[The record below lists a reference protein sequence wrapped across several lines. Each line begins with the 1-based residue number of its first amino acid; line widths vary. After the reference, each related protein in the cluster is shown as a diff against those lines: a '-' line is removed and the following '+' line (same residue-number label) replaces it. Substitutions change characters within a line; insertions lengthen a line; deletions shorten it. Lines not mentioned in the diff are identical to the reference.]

1 MVDAADVSAMGSMPF
16 NEADTRAKLIDPAIK
31 ARGWTEDH
39 IRRETTQ
46 PRIDLDPTTGRA
58 RRRGSGRSDY
68 LLRFRVNPGTQP
80 VPLALIEAK
89 AEDKSPGHGLEQA
102 KAYRERHN
110 VPFVFSSNG
119 HLFVE
124 YDHFTGRTTPPRP
137 LADFPTP
144 DALKAR
150 YEAGMRFRLEA
161 EAARPLLTPYKG
173 GEGQRRYYQDAAIR
187 AVLEAVAQGRN
198 RTLLTLATGTGKT
211 FIAANLLYRIA
222 EAGGLKRALFLCDR
236 DELRT
241 QGLAA
246 LKAAFGADAAEVYRT
261 AEGRNNAANA
271 RVHVATYQTLGIDKE
286 DADASFLGQF
296 YPPDCFSH
304 IVVDEC
310 HRSAWGK
317 WFEVLRRNPNAVQVG
332 LTATPRTLE
341 ITEDSDEAREDERI
355 RASNTRYFGDPVYA
369 YDIAQGIEDGYLA
382 ACEIVRRDVV
392 LEDKDEGEILTGLD
406 TQDLEGKTLTDARTG
421 APLGFEETQAH
432 YDAGQFEARITLPE
446 RTAALCD
453 DLFACLIAT
462 GGPEQ
467 KTIVFCARDDHAE
480 AVARELGNRYAR
492 WCDDTGQE
500 RAADYAFRC
509 TAASGGQ
516 AMLADFKGAERSHFV
531 ACTVD
536 LLTTGVDVPA
546 LRNVVFFR
554 YMRSPISFYQM
565 IGRGTRI
572 HEPSGK
578 LMFRAFDYTD
588 ATRLLGEDFRSRAAT
603 VTAPGGTPPPGAG
616 EDATDD
622 VTVIVVEGLTARIVD
637 GGRFVLMNQDGRDI
651 RMPIEDYR
659 AALAAELKA
668 EAPDPAAFRGIWI
681 EPPRRRTLIDR
692 LVARGLSA
700 RVLQEVEGMRDYDSF
715 DVLAATAYGAT
726 PRTRDDRAARFAR
739 DHDGWLKPMPP
750 DGRAAVLALTRQFA
764 MGGTEELETAS
775 VLRVPAVAR
784 AGGLAALRKVGEP
797 AAVLRATRERLFA

>member
-1 MVDAADVSAMGSMPF
+1 MSL

-31 ARGWTEDH
+31 AVGWTEDH

-46 PRIDLDPTTGRA
+46 PRIDLDLTTGRA
-58 RRRGSGRSDY
+58 KRRGSGRSDY

-89 AEDKSPGHGLEQA
+89 AEGKAPGHGLEQA
-102 KAYRERHN
+102 KSYRERHN

-124 YDHFTGRTTPPRP
+124 YDHFTGRTTRPRP
-137 LADFPTP
+137 LTEFPSP
-144 DALKAR
+144 DVLKAR
-150 YEAGMRFRLEA
+150 YEAGMGFRLEA
-161 EAARPLLTPYKG
+161 EAARPLITPYKG

-187 AVLEAVAQGRN
+187 AVLEAIAQGRN
-198 RTLLTLATGTGKT
+198 RALLTLATGTGKT
-211 FIAANLLYRIA
+211 FIATNLLYRIA

-246 LKAAFGADAAEVYRT
+246 LKAAFGADAAEAYR
-261 AEGRNNAANA
+261 ASDGRNNAANA
-271 RVHVATYQTLGIDKE
+271 RIHVATYQTLGIDKD
-286 DADASFLGQF
+286 DADASFLSQF
-296 YPPDCFSH
+296 YPPDYFSH
-304 IVVDEC
+304 IVIDEC

-317 WFEVLRRNPNAVQVG
+317 WFEVLRRNPNAVQIG

-355 RASNTRYFGDPVYA
+355 RANNVRYFGEPVYA

-392 LEDKDEGEILTGLD
+392 LEEKGQGEVLTGLD
-406 TQDLEGKTLTDARTG
+406 AEDLEGKTLTDARTG
-421 APLGFEETQAH
+421 APVGFEETQAH
-432 YDAGQFEARITLPE
+432 YDAGQFEAKITLPE

-453 DLFACLIAT
+453 DLFACLLAT

-467 KTIVFCARDDHAE
+467 KTIIFCARDDHAD
-480 AVARELGNRYAR
+480 AVARELNNRYAR
-492 WCDDTGQE
+492 WCHDTGQQ
-500 RAADYAFRC
+500 RASDYAFKC

-516 AMLADFKGAERSHFV
+516 AMLSDFKGAERSHFI

-554 YMRSPISFYQM
+554 YMRSPITFYQM

-578 LMFRAFDYTD
+578 LMFRVFDYTD
-588 ATRLLGEDFRSRAAT
+588 ATRLLGEEFRSRAAT
-603 VTAPGGTPPPGAG
+603 VKEPGGPPPPTGPEEG
-616 EDATDD
+616 EEG
-622 VTVIVVEGLTARIVD
+622 VRVIAVEGLTATVID
-637 GGRFVLMNQDGRDI
+637 GGRFVLMNQDGRDV
-651 RMPIEDYR
+651 RMPIEEYR
-659 AALAAELKA
+659 QKLAAELKA
-668 EAPDPAAFRGIWI
+668 EAPDPATFRGIWI

-700 RVLQEVEGMRDYDSF
+700 RVLQEVEGMRDYDAF
-715 DVLAATAYGAT
+715 DVLAATAYGET
-726 PRTRDDRAARFAR
+726 PRTRGDRAARFER
-739 DHDGWLKPMPP
+739 DHEAWLRPMPP
-750 DGRAAVLALTRQFA
+750 DGRAAVLALTKQFIV
-764 MGGTEELETAS
+764 GGTEELETAS
-775 VLRVPAVAR
+775 VLRVPAVAK

-797 AAVLRATRERLFA
+797 VEVLRATRQRLFA